1 MDLVLNA
8 DELAF
13 QDQVRNFFATKLP
26 QEIRDR
32 VKLAPS
38 YVPKEHTRLWQ
49 KLLHEQGWGA
59 PNWPI
64 QYGGTGWT
72 AMQKYIYDSEYQS
85 ADCPRQSPFGI
96 AMVGPVICAFGTDEQ
111 KERHLEPIIRG
122 EKFWCQ
128 GYSEPGSGSDL
139 ASLSTR
145 AVRDKNEYVI
155 NGHKIWTSHAHHADF
170 MFCLTRTDTNCKPQ
184 QGISFILID
193 MTAPGI
199 AVKPIIS
206 IDGHHYLNEVF
217 FDNVRVPVTN
227 RIGEENKGWTYA
239 KFLLGHERTGIAGV
253 GKSKRKVE
261 RLKAAAALERTSDGK
276 CMLEDP
282 NFANR
287 IGQAE
292 VSLQAV
298 EFTQMRILAQEKAGQ
313 PPGPE
318 ASTLKI
324 GGTEVEQTLNELMV
338 EVIGNYAASYPAD
351 AQDTERNEPPI
362 GPEHG
367 VGLMQEHLLR
377 RAASIYGGSNEIQR
391 NIIAK
396 AVLEM

>member
-26 QEIRDR
+26 QEIRER
-32 VKLAPS
+32 VRLAPS

-49 KLLHEQGWGA
+49 QLLHEQGWGA

-111 KERHLEPIIRG
+111 KERYLEPIIRG

-145 AVRDKNEYVI
+145 AVRDKDEYVI

-170 MFCLTRTDTNCKPQ
+170 MFCLTRTDPDCKPQ
-184 QGISFILID
+184 QGISFVLID
-193 MTAPGI
+193 MTTSGI
-199 AVKPIIS
+199 TVKPIIS

-217 FDNVRVPVTN
+217 FDNVRIPITN

-261 RLKAAAALERTSDGK
+261 RLKAAAALERTSDGR

-282 NFANR
+282 DFATRMSN
-287 IGQAE
+287 AE
-292 VSLQAV
+292 VSLQAL
-298 EFTQMRILAQEKAGQ
+298 EFTQMRILAQEKSGQ

-338 EVIGNYAASYPAD
+338 EVIGNYAAAFPAD
-351 AQDTERNEPPI
+351 AQDIERNEPPI

-367 VGLMQEHLLR
+367 AGLMQEHLLR